1 MTLSITCEC
10 AKSVLPENEFLELGE
25 TCPSCGGE
33 VHADEMTFIRE
44 APRDAI
50 PEREVSTSQHT
61 PRTTETRERVYRLLG
76 LAYLMACVWFF
87 VAHYVLGGPS

>member
-33 VHADEMTFIRE
+33 VHADETTLIRE
-44 APRDAI
+44 TPADRFHGSDA
-50 PEREVSTSQHT
+50 STSSHLL
-61 PRTTETRERVYRLLG
+61 RTTETRERVYRTLG
-76 LAYLMACVWFF
+76 VAYLMACVWFF